1 MRPAR
6 LQVMDFAPQGVEP
19 GRAPDHSVTDPTPPP
34 VTRPDEHLKGPQ
46 LRGTDGAACER
57 LGEPGRGLRLR
68 TRLGEHRM
76 SPLRFDDGGIGG
88 GGQGKA
94 PRQRVL
100 HARDRRGHPEQ
111 VGVPGL
117 VRFLRAVQDADHD

>member
-1 MRPAR
+1 MRAAG
-6 LQVMDFAPQGVEP
+6 QKVMDFATQGVEP
-19 GRAPDHSVTDPTPPP
+19 GRAPHNPMADPTPPP
-34 VTRPDEHLKGPQ
+34 ISGPDEHLEGPQ
-46 LRGTDGAACER
+46 LRRADGAAREG
-57 LGEPGRGLRLR
+57 LGEAGRGLRLR